1 MTSIDPIDPLA
12 VVTAFG
18 AAWNAHD
25 VDAAVALCAADVV
38 FESTEP
44 PDGDR
49 VVGRDAVRAVWEPI
63 ITDAT
68 SRFDV
73 EDTIVAGDRVVQCSR
88 YSWDGGHVRLVDVF
102 RIADGLVVEKRSY
115 VKG

>member
-1 MTSIDPIDPLA
+1 MSDDTDPLV

-25 VDAAVALCAADVV
+25 VDAVVAMCAAEVV
-38 FESTEP
+38 FESTHP

-49 VVGRDAVRAVWEPI
+49 AVGRDAVRAAWTPVLDDPG
-63 ITDAT
+63 

-73 EDTIVAGDRVVQCSR
+73 EETIVAGDRVVQRTR
-88 YSWDGGHVRLVDVF
+88 YSWGDGHVRLVDVF
-102 RIADGLVVEKRSY
+102 RVVDGQIAEKLSY